1 MESGESTLI
10 PCDLPENLK
19 AVYRNLVSRENDVDK
34 AKPPVVIVT
43 TTCFGQLYNGDFLLA
58 LTILKEL
65 RRLGL
70 IKLRGIAVN
79 VVPDKIGFQGLSE
92 SAIESFLKILGL
104 DVSIS
109 YENGSENNAFLFRLL
124 KTACKEGEKVTL
136 LCLSSPLGMVEFSE
150 KYPAV
155 LSHLLAG
162 GKVVFQDGYPA
173 DLKAHYLNHRPKWH
187 EKRAGT
193 NFYKFLR
200 EKKIPSIVFD
210 RDITREFR
218 VSLTAKMFDNNANT
232 EVGRELNL
240 IAKEENR
247 ADITW
252 TDALASASVIGDEAM
267 LCLGV
272 IKTPFPWCSQRI
284 HQEVGSGR
292 EKLNVTGD
300 GMCLVLEALFRGS
313 LLTITQRLPSKPQ
326 I

>member
-1 MESGESTLI
+1 MI

-19 AVYRNLVSRENDVDK
+19 AVYRTLLRRENDADK

-43 TTCFGQLYNGDFLLA
+43 TTCFGSPYTSDFLLA

-79 VVPDKIGFQGLSE
+79 VVPGKLGFQGLSE
-92 SAIESFLKILGL
+92 YAIGSFLKKLGL
-104 DVSIS
+104 DVSIV
-109 YENGSENNAFLFRLL
+109 YETGSENNTFLFRLL
-124 KTACKEGEKVTL
+124 QTACKEGEKVTL
-136 LCLSSPLGMVEFSE
+136 LCLSSPLGMVEFLK
-150 KYPAV
+150 KYPIV
-155 LSHLLAG
+155 LSHSLAG
-162 GKVVFQDGYPA
+162 GRVVFQDGYPA
-173 DLKAHYLNHRPKWH
+173 DLTSNWLNHRPGSN
-187 EKRAGT
+187 ERRAGP
-193 NFYKFLR
+193 NFYKFLM

-218 VSLTAKMFDNNANT
+218 VPLTAKMFDNNANT
-232 EVGRELNL
+232 EVGTELNL
-240 IAKEENR
+240 IAKGG

-252 TDALASASVIGDEAM
+252 SDALASASVIGDEAM
-267 LCLGV
+267 LRLGV
-272 IKTPFPWCSQRI
+272 IKTPFPWYSQSI

-300 GMCLVLEALFRGS
+300 GMRIALEALFRGS
-313 LLTITQRLPSKPQ
+313 LLAIPQPLPSNPQ